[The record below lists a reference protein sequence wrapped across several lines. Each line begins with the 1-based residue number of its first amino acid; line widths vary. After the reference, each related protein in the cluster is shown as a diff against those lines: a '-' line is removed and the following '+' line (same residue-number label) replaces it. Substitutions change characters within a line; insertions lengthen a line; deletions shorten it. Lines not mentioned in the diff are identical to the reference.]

1 MRRACL
7 FSFHDPQ
14 GIVDEYV
21 GFFLRELREFVERII
36 FLSGGP
42 LSKEG
47 ERALRDITDE
57 LIVRANEGDVMAY
70 KAGLE
75 TIEFNRSG
83 VYDEV
88 LMADASCYGPI
99 YPFSELF
106 GEMERRSCDF
116 WGIAARMETT
126 PNPSTGSGTLPCH
139 LSTDFIGVRREM
151 LQSKSFGQYWQRFQ
165 GSSTSREAIL
175 NHETIFTEYFTNLGY
190 KCETYLKCEKYGT
203 HDPELLDIDETL
215 IDRSPLF
222 KREALT
228 HDPWLSEDHG
238 ADVPRA
244 LRVIEK
250 TSRYDRALIWRNVVR
265 SAELRTL
272 NTNAALTSVLPD
284 VRIKQNEPLPDYGR
298 IAVCAHVYYTDLLEE
313 ILAFAGTIPVTFDF
327 IATTDT
333 LEKKEVIEKRAR
345 EQRNIGSVIV
355 RVVEQNRGRDMS
367 ALFISCRDLF
377 LDGPYDLVCKVHTK
391 RSPHLKA
398 GRANLFKRHVFE
410 NLLNSRGFTTN
421 LLDMFHDHP
430 WVGVII
436 PSVVHIGFGTLGHGW
451 SLNRHKAED
460 VRKRFDLRI
469 SFDHDTP
476 IAPFGGGFWFRP
488 EALRKLFEHK
498 WEWSDFDVEPYPID
512 GGLGHVLERLIC
524 YIAQDAGYTT
534 QQILSSHQAG
544 WNYAVLEYK
553 LQKLRAALPD
563 ARFID
568 QCQIVEGWKRNGYP
582 LFLDPLTAKEDKPR
596 VSEDLKQKYVDRIT
610 SFSWQ
615 LTSPLRFLHQLVR
628 GELRQKPLSFSHW
641 SDAYLEQRID
651 SLERSLS
658 WRLTAPLRIYR
669 SRFSRR
675 RKFLK
680 ANRAK
685 E

>member
-284 VRIKQNEPLPDYGR
+284 VRIKQHEPLPDYGR
-298 IAVCAHVYYTDLLEE
+298 IAVCAHVYYIDLLEE
-313 ILAFAGTIPVTFDF
+313 ILAYAGTIPVTFDF

-333 LEKKEVIEKRAR
+333 LEKKEIIEKRAR
-345 EQRNIGSVIV
+345 EQKNIGSVIV
-355 RVVEQNRGRDMS
+355 RIVEQNRGRDMS

-377 LDGPYDLVCKVHTK
+377 LDSPYDLVCKVHTK
-391 RSPHLKA
+391 KSSRFAA
-398 GRANLFKRHVFE
+398 GRANVFKRHMLE

-421 LLDMFHDHP
+421 VLDMFKDSP
-430 WVGVII
+430 WVGVAVPPTIQI
-436 PSVVHIGFGTLGHGW
+436 SCQTPADGRYKNRTKAEAVKKLLDLKVPFDSDTSVAAFGTM
-451 SLNRHKAED
+451 
-460 VRKRFDLRI
+460 
-469 SFDHDTP
+469 
-476 IAPFGGGFWFRP
+476 FWFRP
-488 EALRKLFEHK
+488 KALRKLFEQK
-498 WEWSDFDVEPYPID
+498 WKWTDFNAEPYHVD
-512 GGLGHVLERLIC
+512 GSLTHVLERLVC
-524 YIAQDAGYTT
+524 YVAQDAGYTT

-544 WNYAVLEYK
+544 RNYVLLEYK
-553 LQKLRAALPD
+553 LQKLAAALPSSMF
-563 ARFID
+563 AD
-568 QCQIVEGWKRNGYP
+568 QCRDLEGWKRAGYP
-582 LFLDPLTAKEDKPR
+582 GWRRGSATDSNKPDL
-596 VSEDLKQKYVDRIT
+596 SEVLRQKYLDRIQ

-615 LTSPLRFLHQLVR
+615 LTSPLRLFDQLIR
-628 GELRQKPLSFSHW
+628 GQLDQESQCFWQW
-641 SDAYLEQRID
+641 SDAYLEQRIS
-651 SLERSLS
+651 SLERSMS
-658 WRLTAPLRIYR
+658 WKLTAPLRLLMNFGID
-669 SRFSRR
+669 SS
-675 RKFLK
+675 KPASLT
-680 ANRAK
+680 NL
-685 E
+685 